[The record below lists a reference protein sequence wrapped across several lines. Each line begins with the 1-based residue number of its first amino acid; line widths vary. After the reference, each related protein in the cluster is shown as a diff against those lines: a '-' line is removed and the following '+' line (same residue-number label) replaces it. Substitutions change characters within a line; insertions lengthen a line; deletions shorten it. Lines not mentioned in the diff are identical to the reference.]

1 MTVET
6 TVPAP
11 ETIPEPI
18 EPSAP
23 ETTETAPEATDG
35 AVTEETTEPVTEGTD
50 PTIETFYE
58 DLFLT
63 EPVETIAETT
73 EPVVIVDVI
82 ETVGSDLAH
91 VSLFG
96 SFLICGTLIGLQLL
110 RDRHGN

>member
-1 MTVET
+1 MNVET

-35 AVTEETTEPVTEGTD
+35 AVIQETTEPVTEGTD
-50 PTIETFYE
+50 PTIETFYK
-58 DLFLT
+58 DLLLT

-82 ETVGSDLAH
+82 ETVGSDIVHAN
-91 VSLFG
+91 LFSG
-96 SFLICGTLIGLQLL
+96 FLICGTLVGLALL
-110 RDRHGN
+110 RKIYGT